1 MDISLSVERIKHWGV
16 KGGMA
21 IVDQGIFSGSNFI
34 LNIVLARWLFPE
46 DYGAYAI
53 GFTVL
58 VLFLQLLISYILEP
72 MGVLGPSS
80 HRENLKAY
88 LMTQLRLYFVASVPI
103 GLLFASV
110 AYLYGRF
117 GGNPLVCNILVAI
130 GITLS
135 PLLLPW
141 MLRRI
146 FYVLDRPD
154 IAVLGSIVYAI
165 SLIVS
170 VFIMRQLA
178 GLTGISSVF
187 MVALAGLISGL
198 FLLNQLTSPVI
209 PRENISLLE
218 IFQRNWTFG
227 RWLIVS
233 SVLMVASVQAQIYI
247 TGSFLGLKESGVLYA
262 LQSLSQ
268 PMTLTIT
275 AITGLITP
283 SLAADYARSD
293 LKSFKR
299 KAYSMSIAW

>member
-1 MDISLSVERIKHWGV
+1 
-16 KGGMA
+16 
-21 IVDQGIFSGSNFI
+21 
-34 LNIVLARWLFPE
+34 
-46 DYGAYAI
+46 
-53 GFTVL
+53 
-58 VLFLQLLISYILEP
+58 
-72 MGVLGPSS
+72 
-80 HRENLKAY
+80 
-88 LMTQLRLYFVASVPI
+88 
-103 GLLFASV
+103 
-110 AYLYGRF
+110 
-117 GGNPLVCNILVAI
+117 
-130 GITLS
+130 
-135 PLLLPW
+135 
-141 MLRRI
+141 
-146 FYVLDRPD
+146 
-154 IAVLGSIVYAI
+154 LGSIVYAI

-227 RWLIVS
+227 RRLIVS

-299 KAYSMSIAW
+299 KAYSMSIALVSLAVAFELFLIFFKASIEYVVYGGRFSGYANLIPIWGLSPLITSLISGLQCSLQAAKYPYSFLIASVFWLPVSLGSCLALIRHWGLWGVAWSTVLGYLALGIVLSFLYWYWLLRPFKNSIY